1 MINSGE
7 HNTPEDV
14 RRSHTLEHVLWGSE
28 SPKAPWSQKKEHHL
42 LVPQNSEDTLK
53 VPPDKVLGIQLPGL
67 YHPSG
72 EGLFFLFIIYY
83 IFIISYLPK

>member
-7 HNTPEDV
+7 QTPE
-14 RRSHTLEHVLWGSE
+14 HLPWGSQ
-28 SPKAPWSQKKEHHL
+28 SPKTPWSQQREQHV

-53 VPPDKVLGIQLPGL
+53 VPLDKVFGIQLPGL
-67 YHPSG
+67 YKPSG
-72 EGLFFLFIIYY
+72 EGLFFLFIIHY